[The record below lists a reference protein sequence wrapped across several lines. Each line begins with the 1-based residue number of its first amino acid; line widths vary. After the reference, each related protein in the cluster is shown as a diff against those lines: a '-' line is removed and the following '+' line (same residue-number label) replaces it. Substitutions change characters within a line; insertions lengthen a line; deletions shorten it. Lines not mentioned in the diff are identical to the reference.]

1 MKKVVKKVLRTIVYS
16 PPAEKLASKSKKL
29 VLPGFDGMPL
39 YDVADFFFT
48 GIQKGAIKS
57 RASSVAYSFLLAL
70 FPGIIFLFSLIPY
83 IPVKGFQAELLT
95 LLQDIFP
102 KDAYM
107 AARSTIEDIV
117 KHQRGGLLSL
127 GFVLVA
133 YFATNGISALI
144 DGFNKSYH
152 IKETRTGFRQRI
164 TALILTGILSL
175 LVIAAIILIIFS
187 ESATGYLVDIGLI
200 KSKAQIVLLY
210 FGKWI
215 VILALFLFA
224 ISFLYYFGPARHK
237 RRRFFSAGSFVAAF
251 LSILASVGFGAFVNN
266 FGSYNKLYGS
276 IGTLIVIMLWI
287 YYNALILI
295 IGFELNAS
303 IDNAKSHRG
312 HSAKEFV

>member
-16 PPAEKLASKSKKL
+16 PPVNKLAEKSKKL

-48 GIQKGAIKS
+48 GIQKGAIKT
-57 RASSVAYSFLLAL
+57 RASSVAFSFLLAL

-83 IPVKGFQAELLT
+83 IPIKGFQSELLA
-95 LLQDIFP
+95 LFQDIFP
-102 KDAYM
+102 RDAYI

-133 YFATNGISALI
+133 FFATNGISALI

-152 IKETRTGFRQRI
+152 IKETRTGFKQRMI
-164 TALILTGILSL
+164 ALFLTATISL
-175 LVIAAIILIIFS
+175 LVIAAIGIILSS
-187 ESATGYLVDIGLI
+187 EAATEYLVDIKLI

-210 FGKWI
+210 TGKWL
-215 VILALFLFA
+215 VIAALFLFA
-224 ISFLYYFGPARHK
+224 ISFLYYFGPAQHK
-237 RRRFFSAGSFVAAF
+237 RWRFFSPGSIMATLLCIVT
-251 LSILASVGFGAFVNN
+251 SVGFGAFVNN
-266 FGSYNKLYGS
+266 FGSYNKVYGS

-287 YYNALILI
+287 YYNALILL

-303 IDNAKSHRG
+303 IGNAKSSRR
-312 HSAKEFV
+312 SF

>member
-1 MKKVVKKVLRTIVYS
+1 MKRIFKRLLRALVYS
-16 PPAEKLASKSKKL
+16 PPIRRLADGSKKL

-48 GIQKGAIKS
+48 GIQKGAIKT
-57 RASSVAYSFLLAL
+57 RATSVAYSFLLAL

-83 IPVKGFQAELLT
+83 IPIKGFQAELLT

-102 KDAYM
+102 KDAYV

-133 YFATNGISALI
+133 FFATNGISALI

-152 IKETRTGFRQRI
+152 IKETRTGFRQRMA
-164 TALILTGILSL
+164 ALTLTGILSL
-175 LVIAAIILIIFS
+175 LLIVAIIIIIFS
-187 ESATGYLVDIGLI
+187 ESSTAYLVDIGLI

-210 FGKWI
+210 FGKWLVI
-215 VILALFLFA
+215 VALFLFA
-224 ISFLYYFGPARHK
+224 ISFLYYFGPALHK
-237 RRRFFSAGSFVAAF
+237 KWRFFSPGSIVASF
-251 LSILASVGFGAFVNN
+251 LCILTSVGFGAFVNN

-295 IGFELNAS
+295 LGFELNAS
-303 IDNAKSHRG
+303 IGNAKSSRRD
-312 HSAKEFV
+312 F

>member
-16 PPAEKLASKSKKL
+16 PPVNKLAEASKKL
-29 VLPGFDGMPL
+29 ILPGFGGMPL

-48 GIQKGAIKS
+48 GIQKGAIKT
-57 RASSVAYSFLLAL
+57 RASSVAYSFFLAL
-70 FPGIIFLFSLIPY
+70 FPAIIFLFSLIPY
-83 IPVKGFQAELLT
+83 IPIKDFQPQLLL

-102 KDAYM
+102 KDAYV

-127 GFVLVA
+127 GFVLVI
-133 YFATNGISALI
+133 YFTTNGISALI

-152 IKETRTGFRQRI
+152 IKETRTGFKQRMVALFL
-164 TALILTGILSL
+164 TAIISL
-175 LVIAAIILIIFS
+175 LVIAAIVIIITS
-187 ESATGYLVDIGLI
+187 EAATQYLVTTGLI
-200 KSKAQIVLLY
+200 KSKGQIVLFYL
-210 FGKWI
+210 GKWL
-215 VILALFLFA
+215 VTAALFLFA
-224 ISFLYYFGPARHK
+224 ISFLYYFGPAQHK
-237 RRRFFSAGSFVAAF
+237 RWRFFSAGSILASF
-251 LSILASVGFGAFVNN
+251 LSILTSVGFGAFVNN

-303 IDNAKSHRG
+303 IGNAKSSRK
-312 HSAKEFV
+312 SF